1 MKSPL
6 VKRSK
11 YEEALHNIDVALDQK
26 VKMEE
31 IIKHIH
37 SIVLDWQMKK
47 VGNLRAISLIAEIF
61 IAGENHGKN
70 KQ

>member
-1 MKSPL
+1 VKLPL

-37 SIVLDWQMKK
+37 SIAMDWQMKK